1 MKKWGLITA
10 IAVSMVTTAFVGN
23 AASAQI
29 EKANDPLCLM
39 EFNGEI
45 IRGDLQRFN
54 MLADEIL
61 PGSDGEATWKNTI
74 CLNSPDGD
82 LTEGTA
88 SAGEIYK
95 RGITT
100 VIRDGESCYS
110 ACAIMF
116 MMGIAQGGEM
126 GL

>member
-1 MKKWGLITA
+1 MKKWGLIAA

-54 MLADEIL
+54 I
-61 PGSDGEATWKNTI
+61 G
-74 CLNSPDGD
+74 
-82 LTEGTA
+82 LTP
-88 SAGEIYK
+88 
-95 RGITT
+95 
-100 VIRDGESCYS
+100 
-110 ACAIMF
+110 
-116 MMGIAQGGEM
+116 
-126 GL
+126 